1 MPAGAAR
8 TPGYDSAHRS
18 AQGLSAGAATATRPV
33 AGAADDDHESTPAAA
48 AANQPPHPATSTT
61 MATAAAVAAAAHLGT
76 AEAADTHRSDAATLH
91 HAAVAI
97 QRGAV
102 AIQRGGASRNG
113 TKPAAG
119 VLCMSTQDPSSSRS
133 TARTVPQRG
142 SVRLSGL

>member
-97 QRGAV
+97 QRG
-102 AIQRGGASRNG
+102 GASRNG

-142 SVRLSGL
+142 SVRLRRLSGL